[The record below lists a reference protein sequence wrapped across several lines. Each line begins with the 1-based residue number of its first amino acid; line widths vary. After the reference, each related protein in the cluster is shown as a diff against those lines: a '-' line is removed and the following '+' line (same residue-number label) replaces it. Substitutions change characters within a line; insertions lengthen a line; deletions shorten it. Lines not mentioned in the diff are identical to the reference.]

1 MTDTSAH
8 ARDTEPTA
16 TEEATEPAG
25 SEPVAEAAA
34 PDPIEAAT
42 REVAELKDRL
52 LRALA
57 EMENQRRRSERDV
70 ADARAYAISAFA
82 RDLLAVADNM
92 RRALDAVGTDARTQ
106 AEPGLKALIEG
117 VELTERELINAFER
131 HGVKKLAAEGGRFD
145 PHRHQAMFEI
155 PEPSVP
161 PGTVVQVVQPGYT
174 IGDRVLRPAMVAVSK
189 GGQKPASAEAGEGVP
204 SANDN
209 ATP

>member
-8 ARDTEPTA
+8 ARDTEPTS
-16 TEEATEPAG
+16 TEEAIEPAG
-25 SEPVAEAAA
+25 SEPMAEAAA
-34 PDPIEAAT
+34 PDPIEAAAQ
-42 REVAELKDRL
+42 EVADLKDRL

-92 RRALDAVGTDARTQ
+92 RRALDAVGTDAREH

-131 HGVKKLAAEGGRFD
+131 HGVKKLEAEGGRFD

-161 PGTVVQVVQPGYT
+161 TGTVVQVVQPGYM

-189 GGQKPASAEAGEGVP
+189 GGPKPPSSEAGEGVP

-209 ATP
+209 NSP